1 MAVNRYSTNDLL
13 RLLLLSA
20 SLGRNSGTLA
30 HEAHDAANPVSLP
43 FLFLPLN
50 PFIHG

>member
-43 FLFLPLN
+43 FLFPLLK